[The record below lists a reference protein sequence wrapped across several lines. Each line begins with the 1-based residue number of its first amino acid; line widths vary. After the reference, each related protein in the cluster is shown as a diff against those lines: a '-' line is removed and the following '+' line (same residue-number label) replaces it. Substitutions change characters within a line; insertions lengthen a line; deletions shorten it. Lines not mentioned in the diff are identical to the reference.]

1 MEERVGGLLRSR
13 SPVEL
18 FLLHSECFTLGKEVL
33 MLIRRPQGMAVVA
46 GFP

>member
-33 MLIRRPQGMAVVA
+33 MLIRCPQGMAVVA